1 MEWKNLNIVMNA
13 YTEFVQEAVKNHM
26 PTYYELRDNI
36 RFNLKVNDTVFEIE
50 FEAPEY
56 WKYANYGRRPG
67 KFPPPDAIDR
77 WIKRRK
83 ITPFPTRD
91 GRTPTRKQLV
101 FLISRKIAEEG
112 FKGSGFLEAGLEEQK
127 GYWEDRIA
135 RAISDDIDL
144 EIYSWLSP
152 LMGPTVL

>member
-1 MEWKNLNIVMNA
+1 MEWKNLNIVMNS

-26 PTYYELRDNI
+26 PSYYELKNNI

-56 WKYANYGRRPG
+56 WKFANYGRRPG

-83 ITPFPTRD
+83 ITP
-91 GRTPTRKQLV
+91 
-101 FLISRKIAEEG
+101 
-112 FKGSGFLEAGLEEQK
+112 LEAGLAEQQE
-127 GYWEDRIA
+127 YWEDRIA